1 MSFLLLLW
9 WMSDFCLEKRTE
21 TYGGFS
27 MKLVLFSFPL
37 WPRDKTAAML
47 CSPLLFQRI
56 LRESDVPFL
65 MDYCINWIFSVH
77 FVLCNHFKIFFFA
90 LEKKNSLIWEALGSC
105 IDLTAL
111 KTWLHVPHCVEC
123 SLTVCHDA
131 KHFHIFFTFLKCWA
145 AVLGHYLKLSCCF
158 LT

>member
-56 LRESDVPFL
+56 LRESDVLFL

-77 FVLCNHFKIFFFA
+77 FVLCHHFKIIFF
-90 LEKKNSLIWEALGSC
+90 LLWKKNFTDLRSFGKLHRSYSFKNLIACSTLHRVLSDRVPWCKTFSYIFYIFKMPSRCLG
-105 IDLTAL
+105 T
-111 KTWLHVPHCVEC
+111 
-123 SLTVCHDA
+123 
-131 KHFHIFFTFLKCWA
+131 
-145 AVLGHYLKLSCCF
+145 LS
-158 LT
+158 